1 MKMKTKDTQFEGPK
15 AVRGAEPTPEEVSEC
30 ARRIWEKSGRPEGI
44 DVPIWLEA
52 EKRLRSGARLDGGA
66 DEALADTRAMVGEPS
81 DSIEDRVGLGGE
93 RDSRRS
99 VTAL

>member
-1 MKMKTKDTQFEGPK
+1 MKSKTRDVRAQESAKPAAAQPTQD
-15 AVRGAEPTPEEVSEC
+15 EVSEC

-66 DEALADTRAMVGEPS
+66 DGAMADTLAVVGQPS
-81 DSIEDRVGLGGE
+81 GSIEDRIGLGV
-93 RDSRRS
+93 DPDARRS

>member
-1 MKMKTKDTQFEGPK
+1 MKSKSRDARPQENARRAAANPTQD
-15 AVRGAEPTPEEVSEC
+15 EVSEC

-66 DEALADTRAMVGEPS
+66 SEAMADTRALVGEPS
-81 DSIEDRVGLGGE
+81 DSIEDRVGLGG
-93 RDSRRS
+93 DADARRS